1 MQNQFSN
8 SAHQQSNQM
17 QPKSQNCPKRNTPHK
32 VSKKLKT
39 ISQPAE
45 KKQETKS
52 NTRRKKKKGN
62 PNRKAKTNTTNRRK
76 NKKCQWEFFKKYFA
90 QHISNIIIFFAFM
103 FSHLLI
109 FTVHSPV
116 LYAPHPSPLVW
127 SSACTVHLS
136 PISHWLNL
144 IILRIFHDK

>member
-32 VSKKLKT
+32 VSKNLKT

-52 NTRRKKKKGN
+52 NTRRKKKKETQTEK
-62 PNRKAKTNTTNRRK
+62 PKPTQQIEEKTK
-76 NKKCQWEFFKKYFA
+76 NANE
-90 QHISNIIIFFAFM
+90 N
-103 FSHLLI
+103 FSKN
-109 FTVHSPV
+109 
-116 LYAPHPSPLVW
+116 
-127 SSACTVHLS
+127 
-136 PISHWLNL
+136 ISHSISRTLLYFLPLCFLTCLYSLFTHLFFMPLTLHHWFGRRLAL
-144 IILRIFHDK
+144 FTLVLSHID